1 MNKEYIYNVYKN
13 LFKYLSY
20 RNKNIPVILDRK
32 DFFEEFDTTNIVLIK
47 SDDIIIIL
55 TKPNTKYSTFL
66 SESKK
71 KIKDICNANE
81 NIKELLYICDINY
94 IALKTNTSLNLVK
107 KSIIEF
113 KELYPH
119 IWFQIRPYKIFILDI
134 PNCTIIPKHRIISNT
149 EAKKMLDIEHNR
161 KNEIPQI
168 YEWDTPVTWL
178 GARAGE
184 FIEID
189 RLSPVVGIQK
199 IIRHVIL

>member
-20 RNKNIPVILDRK
+20 RNKSIPDILDRK
-32 DFFEEFDTTNIVLIK
+32 DFFEEFDITNIILIK
-47 SDDIIIIL
+47 SDDIVIIL

-71 KIKDICNANE
+71 KIKDICNSNE
-81 NIKELLYICDINY
+81 TIREFLYICDVNY

-107 KSIIEF
+107 KTIIEL
-113 KELYPH
+113 KYIYPN
-119 IWFQIRPYKIFILDI
+119 IWFQIRPYKIFVLDI
-134 PNCTIIPKHRIISNT
+134 PNCTVIPKHRIIST
-149 EAKKMLDIEHNR
+149 TKVKQMLDIEYNR

-178 GARAGE
+178 GAKAGDYV
-184 FIEID
+184 EID
-189 RLSPVVGIQK
+189 RISPAVGIQT
-199 IIRHVIL
+199 IIRHVII